1 MFTFMVLASLLGGS
15 GQPAPDAEL
24 SALRAK
30 YVGKTVW
37 VYGGGRF
44 SCSRKNSTSWL
55 TAPPTE
61 PVQVLAVE
69 RLKGNVLVSPV
80 KRSGV
85 LPPQKVKNPLRL
97 TLRLSPN
104 YAVTEWGYSGG
115 VDNHPKAAD
124 CRRVTETYLDGA
136 DLEKNFS
143 LTPPSAATRK
153 ALAPL
158 LNPQRAASEIGL
170 THEQMLWLRGIL
182 ESPMGD
188 LKTILSAPTW
198 LWNGLPGRGDNVFYF
213 QNDRVVKVDV
223 PSMGP

>member
-1 MFTFMVLASLLGGS
+1 MFISMVLASLLGGS

-37 VYGGGRF
+37 VYGGGKF
-44 SCSRKNSTSWL
+44 SCSQKNSTSWL
-55 TAPPTE
+55 TALPTE

-69 RLKGNVLVSPV
+69 RLRVTFPVSPV

-85 LPPQKVKNPLRL
+85 LPPQKVENPLRL

-104 YAVTEWGYSGG
+104 YAVTSWGFGGG

-143 LTPPSAATRK
+143 LTPPNANIRQIFAEYLKNGPLSAPNS
-153 ALAPL
+153 L
-158 LNPQRAASEIGL
+158 GL
-170 THEQMLWLRGIL
+170 THSKCCGCAGFQKARWATSRP
-182 ESPMGD
+182 S
-188 LKTILSAPTW
+188 SAPP
-198 LWNGLPGRGDNVFYF
+198 PGSGMALLGAATTSFTSRMTVW
-213 QNDRVVKVDV
+213 
-223 PSMGP
+223 

>member
-1 MFTFMVLASLLGGS
+1 MFIPMLLAALLGGS

-44 SCSRKNSTSWL
+44 SCSQKNSTSWL

-69 RLKGNVLVSPV
+69 RLKGTFPVSPV

-104 YAVTEWGYSGG
+104 YAVTEWGYSGS

-124 CRRVTETYLDGA
+124 CRQVTETYLNGA

-143 LTPPSAATRK
+143 LTPPDAAIRK
-153 ALAPL
+153 ALVPL
-158 LNPQRAASEIGL
+158 LKPESTASEVGL
-170 THEQMLWLRGIL
+170 THEQVLWLRGIP

-188 LKTILSAPTW
+188 LKTILSAPVW
-198 LWNGLPGRGDNVFYF
+198 LWYGLPGRGDNVLHFE
-213 QNDRVVKVDV
+213 NDRVVKVEV